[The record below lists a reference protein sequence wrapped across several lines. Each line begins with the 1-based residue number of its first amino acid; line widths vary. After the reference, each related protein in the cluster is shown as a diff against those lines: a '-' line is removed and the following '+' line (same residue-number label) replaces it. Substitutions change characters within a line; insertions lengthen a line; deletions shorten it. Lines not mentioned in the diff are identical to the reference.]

1 MNYTISYLTNI
12 EMFYPSHIISVIAM
26 NIDNIIDEFICDK
39 LIPFISDLIPDNIII
54 KYQDNLIYII
64 LVSKDKDKLEKVYTY
79 LTNNKIEYTVKKLSW
94 RLNGVIAKIMN
105 NSDVYDNLSRI
116 PDNIKSN

>member
-26 NIDNIIDEFICDK
+26 NIDNIVDEFICDK
-39 LIPFISDLIPDNIII
+39 LIPFISDLVPDNIII
-54 KYQDNLIYII
+54 KYQDNLIYLI

-79 LTNNKIEYTVKKLSW
+79 LTTNKIEYTVKKLSW

>member
-12 EMFYPSHIISVIAM
+12 EMFYPNHIISVIAM
-26 NIDNIIDEFICDK
+26 NIDNIVDEFICDK
-39 LIPFISDLIPDNIII
+39 LIPFISDLVPDNIII
-54 KYQDNLIYII
+54 KYQDNLIYLI

-79 LTNNKIEYTVKKLSW
+79 LTTNKIEYTVKKLSW